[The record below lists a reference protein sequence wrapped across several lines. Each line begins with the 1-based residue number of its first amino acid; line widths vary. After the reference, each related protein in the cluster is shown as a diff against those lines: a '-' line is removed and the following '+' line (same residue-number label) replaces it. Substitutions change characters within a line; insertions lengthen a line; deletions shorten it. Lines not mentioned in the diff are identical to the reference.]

1 MIGRPQLLFA
11 EPSGKP
17 ASLEDLL
24 GLANAIEAEAVA
36 RYEQLAELMNHRGE
50 RETAAV
56 FQEMRAIEQGHVD
69 WVERQAASFGRRLPP
84 AADFAWLLPADLGDS
99 WKEAQHSLLLTPYRA
114 LAIAVDNEER
124 AFALYSYIA
133 ANAEDREVAQQA
145 EALAREELAHAAALR
160 VRRRHAYHEAFPQRR
175 PAPDSSA
182 ETPQELHALDAR
194 LARETAAALHG
205 IGQALD
211 EAGDRDSARLVHML
225 ARLETVAVGDQEGV
239 AETSPK
245 RCDAGTP
252 QELLKAALR
261 RLETVSETYET
272 VVARAARDDLLQSAQ
287 ASLQRIVE
295 SIAAVSHR
303 LSHLETI
310 RKNAAT

>member
-11 EPSGKP
+11 EPRGKP
-17 ASLEDLL
+17 ANLEDLL
-24 GLANAIEAEAVA
+24 GLANAIEAESVA
-36 RYEQLAELMNHRGE
+36 RYEQLAELMNDHGE
-50 RETAAV
+50 HDTAAV

-69 WVERQAASFGRRLPP
+69 WVERQAASLGRRLPP
-84 AADFAWLLPADLGDS
+84 VAEFTWLLPAELGDS
-99 WKEAQHSLLLTPYRA
+99 WNEAQHSLLLTPYRA

-145 EALAREELAHAAALR
+145 EALAREELTHAAKLR
-160 VRRRHAYHEAFPQRR
+160 VRRRQAYHEAFPERR
-175 PAPDSSA
+175 PAPDGSA
-182 ETPQELHALDAR
+182 ETRQELLALDAR

-211 EAGDRDSARLVHML
+211 EAGDRESARLIHML
-225 ARLETVAVGDQEGV
+225 ARRETAAAAEQEQT
-239 AETSPK
+239 AEAAANLCS
-245 RCDAGTP
+245 AGTP
-252 QELLKAALR
+252 QELLRAALR

-272 VVARAARDDLLQSAQ
+272 VLARTTRDDMLQSAQ
-287 ASLQRIVE
+287 TSLQRIVE

-303 LSHLETI
+303 LNRLETI
-310 RKNAAT
+310 RKNAPT